1 MTKNDDKRIPA
12 LRFKGFNDDWAQ
24 RKLGDYITVNKIKN
38 KENNHFIPYSI
49 SNKWGFIPQEK
60 QFGEGNTYSKTNKAT
75 NYIVEPNTFAYNPA
89 RINVGSIAYQN
100 NQFPV
105 IVSSL
110 YEIFKAK
117 KNLNDEF
124 LMNWFKTEK
133 FTRQIQKLQ
142 EGGVR
147 QYFFI
152 DKMQESRITIPFI
165 SEQEEISKTLNQ
177 ISNLIKLQQRKM
189 EQLKLLKKAMLQKGF
204 TNKSAPTLRF
214 KGFSKA
220 WTEYPL
226 GNLGKAC
233 SGYGF
238 PNSEQGGNKG
248 IPFYKVSDMN
258 LAGNE
263 DEMIYANNYVTDAQ
277 IDRNNWKPI
286 VDVPAIFF
294 AKVGAAVLLNRKRL
308 CKRPFLL
315 DNNTMAYSL
324 NKNILSTQ
332 FTKSLFETINLP
344 SFIQVGAL
352 PSYNTNDIES
362 IKVKIP
368 KIDEQEKIGILLKKI
383 ERLITRQQSKIKKL
397 QSTKQFLLQNMFI

>member
-1 MTKNDDKRIPA
+1 MDKLLSKKGAEKLTVFPKNTVVIA
-12 LRFKGFNDDWAQ
+12 MYGGFNQIGRTGLLTFPSTINQALAAISPNPLINSNFLLQLLNKNIYTWRRVAASS
-24 RKLGDYITVNKIKN
+24 RKDPNITKKDI
-38 KENNHFIPYSI
+38 ENQKFDFPSL
-49 SNKWGFIPQEK
+49 FEQEK
-60 QFGEGNTYSKTNKAT
+60 ISKL
-75 NYIVEPNTFAYNPA
+75 I
-89 RINVGSIAYQN
+89 
-100 NQFPV
+100 
-105 IVSSL
+105 SL
-110 YEIFKAK
+110 
-117 KNLNDEF
+117 
-124 LMNWFKTEK
+124 
-133 FTRQIQKLQ
+133 
-142 EGGVR
+142 
-147 QYFFI
+147 I
-152 DKMQESRITIPFI
+152 DKLIT
-165 SEQEEISKTLNQ
+165 
-177 ISNLIKLQQRKM
+177 LQQRKT

-397 QSTKQFLLQNMFI
+397 HSTKQFLLQNMFI

>member
-1 MTKNDDKRIPA
+1 MTKNDDKRVPA

>member
-1 MTKNDDKRIPA
+1 M
-12 LRFKGFNDDWAQ
+12 
-24 RKLGDYITVNKIKN
+24 GDYITVNKIKN

-177 ISNLIKLQQRKM
+177 ISNLIKLQQRKT

-383 ERLITRQQSKIKKL
+383 ERLITVNCNNNL
-397 QSTKQFLLQNMFI
+397 NTFV

>member
-1 MTKNDDKRIPA
+1 M
-12 LRFKGFNDDWAQ
+12 
-24 RKLGDYITVNKIKN
+24 GDYITVNKIKN

-177 ISNLIKLQQRKM
+177 ISNLIKLQQRKLD
-189 EQLKLLKKAMLQKGF
+189 QLKLVHKGLLHQLLKHNATWKEVKIKEILNVRNKQIFPNESYPLMSFVQNKGVIPKGKRYNRDFLVKGSKKYKMTEIGDFIYSSNNLETGSIGINKTGKAVISPVYSIFSSKNHDESQFIGLLAEDNAFIYKMLKYRQGVVYGQWKIPEKDFLNIQIKIPNLKTRERILALF
-204 TNKSAPTLRF
+204 TN
-214 KGFSKA
+214 
-220 WTEYPL
+220 
-226 GNLGKAC
+226 
-233 SGYGF
+233 
-238 PNSEQGGNKG
+238 
-248 IPFYKVSDMN
+248 
-258 LAGNE
+258 
-263 DEMIYANNYVTDAQ
+263 
-277 IDRNNWKPI
+277 
-286 VDVPAIFF
+286 
-294 AKVGAAVLLNRKRL
+294 
-308 CKRPFLL
+308 L
-315 DNNTMAYSL
+315 DN
-324 NKNILSTQ
+324 
-332 FTKSLFETINLP
+332 LFN
-344 SFIQVGAL
+344 
-352 PSYNTNDIES
+352 
-362 IKVKIP
+362 
-368 KIDEQEKIGILLKKI
+368 QEKGKLNYLK
-383 ERLITRQQSKIKKL
+383 RVKK
-397 QSTKQFLLQNMFI
+397 FLLQNMFI

>member
-1 MTKNDDKRIPA
+1 MTKNDDKRVPA

-177 ISNLIKLQQRKM
+177 ISNLIKLQQRKL
-189 EQLKLLKKAMLQKGF
+189 EQLKLVKKALLQDLF
-204 TNKSAPTLRF
+204 TSKEASILRF
-214 KGFSKA
+214 KGFSGKWEKHKLGDFGTVA
-220 WTEYPL
+220 MNKRIFKNQTTET
-226 GNLGKAC
+226 GD
-233 SGYGF
+233 
-238 PNSEQGGNKG
+238 
-248 IPFYKVSDMN
+248 IPFYKIGTFGKKADSFISRKLFEQYKKRYPYPQKGDLLISASGSIGRIIEYKGEAAYYQDSNIVWLN
-258 LAGNE
+258 H
-263 DEMIYANNYVTDAQ
+263 NN
-277 IDRNNWKPI
+277 K
-286 VDVPAIFF
+286 
-294 AKVGAAVLLNRKRL
+294 LLNSFLKAYYQIIHWDGIEGSTIKRL
-308 CKRPFLL
+308 
-315 DNNTMAYSL
+315 Y
-324 NKNILSTQ
+324 NKNILL
-332 FTKSLFETINLP
+332 TKIYLPTLKEQQEIGVLF
-344 SFIQVGAL
+344 
-352 PSYNTNDIES
+352 
-362 IKVKIP
+362 KV
-368 KIDEQEKIGILLKKI
+368 IDEEIDL
-383 ERLITRQQSKIKKL
+383 QQKRISKL
-397 QSTKQFLLQNMFI
+397 QTIKQFLLQNMFI

>member
-1 MTKNDDKRIPA
+1 M
-12 LRFKGFNDDWAQ
+12 
-24 RKLGDYITVNKIKN
+24 GDYITVNKIKN

-177 ISNLIKLQQRKM
+177 ISNLIKLQQRKT
-189 EQLKLLKKAMLQKGF
+189 EQLKLLKKAMLQKCF
-204 TNKSAPTLRF
+204 TKKSAPTLRF

-226 GNLGKAC
+226 GNLGKAR

-258 LAGNE
+258 LSGNE

>member
-344 SFIQVGAL
+344 SLIQVGAL

-383 ERLITRQQSKIKKL
+383 ERLITRQQSKIKRL

>member
-1 MTKNDDKRIPA
+1 MGQSPD
-12 LRFKGFNDDWAQ
+12 G
-24 RKLGDYITVNKIKN
+24 
-38 KENNHFIPYSI
+38 S
-49 SNKWGFIPQEK
+49 
-60 QFGEGNTYSKTNKAT
+60 TYSKVPSTYILVQGNADIKNGWVKPRLWSSQSTKEAQKGDIILTVRAPVGEVAKT
-75 NYIVEPNTFAYNPA
+75 NYDVVLGRGVAGIRGNDF
-89 RINVGSIAYQN
+89 
-100 NQFPV
+100 
-105 IVSSL
+105 
-110 YEIFKAK
+110 IFH
-117 KNLNDEF
+117 LLT
-124 LMNWFKTEK
+124 LMNINNYWNK
-133 FTRQIQKLQ
+133 FSTGSTFESINSNDIKKAIVNIPPQLEQGKIGKLLN
-142 EGGVR
+142 
-147 QYFFI
+147 
-152 DKMQESRITIPFI
+152 
-165 SEQEEISKTLNQ
+165 TLN
-177 ISNLIKLQQRKM
+177 NLIALQQRKM

>member
-1 MTKNDDKRIPA
+1 MCFI
-12 LRFKGFNDDWAQ
+12 FDWAQ

-177 ISNLIKLQQRKM
+177 ISNLIKLQQRKLD
-189 EQLKLLKKAMLQKGF
+189 QLKLVHKGLLHQLLKHNATWKEVKIKEILNVRNKQIFPNESYPLMSFVQNKGVIPKGKRYNRDFLVKGSKKYKMTEIGDFIYSSNNLETGSIGINKTGKAVISPVYSIFSSKNHDESQFIGLLAEDNAFIYKMLKYRQGVVYGQWKIPEKDFLNIQIKIPNLKTRERILALF
-204 TNKSAPTLRF
+204 TN
-214 KGFSKA
+214 
-220 WTEYPL
+220 
-226 GNLGKAC
+226 
-233 SGYGF
+233 
-238 PNSEQGGNKG
+238 
-248 IPFYKVSDMN
+248 
-258 LAGNE
+258 
-263 DEMIYANNYVTDAQ
+263 
-277 IDRNNWKPI
+277 
-286 VDVPAIFF
+286 
-294 AKVGAAVLLNRKRL
+294 
-308 CKRPFLL
+308 L
-315 DNNTMAYSL
+315 DN
-324 NKNILSTQ
+324 
-332 FTKSLFETINLP
+332 LFN
-344 SFIQVGAL
+344 
-352 PSYNTNDIES
+352 
-362 IKVKIP
+362 
-368 KIDEQEKIGILLKKI
+368 QEKGKLNYLK
-383 ERLITRQQSKIKKL
+383 RVKK
-397 QSTKQFLLQNMFI
+397 FLLQNMFI

>member
-177 ISNLIKLQQRKM
+177 ISNLIKLQQRKL
-189 EQLKLLKKAMLQKGF
+189 EQLKLVKKALLQDLF
-204 TNKSAPTLRF
+204 TSKEASILRF
-214 KGFSKA
+214 KGFSGKWEKHKLGDFGTVA
-220 WTEYPL
+220 MNKRIFKNQTTET
-226 GNLGKAC
+226 GD
-233 SGYGF
+233 
-238 PNSEQGGNKG
+238 
-248 IPFYKVSDMN
+248 IPFYKIGTFGKKADSFISRKLFEQYKKRYPYPQKGDLLISASGSIGRIIEYKGEAAYYQDSNIVWLN
-258 LAGNE
+258 H
-263 DEMIYANNYVTDAQ
+263 NN
-277 IDRNNWKPI
+277 K
-286 VDVPAIFF
+286 
-294 AKVGAAVLLNRKRL
+294 LLNSFLKAYYQIIHWDGIEGSTIKRL
-308 CKRPFLL
+308 
-315 DNNTMAYSL
+315 Y
-324 NKNILSTQ
+324 NKNILL
-332 FTKSLFETINLP
+332 TKIYLPTLKEQQEIGVLF
-344 SFIQVGAL
+344 
-352 PSYNTNDIES
+352 
-362 IKVKIP
+362 KV
-368 KIDEQEKIGILLKKI
+368 IDEEIDL
-383 ERLITRQQSKIKKL
+383 QQKRISKL
-397 QSTKQFLLQNMFI
+397 QTIKQFLLQNMFI

>member
-110 YEIFKAK
+110 YEIFKTK
-117 KNLNDEF
+117 KNLNDKF

-177 ISNLIKLQQRKM
+177 ISNLIKLQQRKT

-397 QSTKQFLLQNMFI
+397 HSTKQFLLQNMFI

>member
-1 MTKNDDKRIPA
+1 M
-12 LRFKGFNDDWAQ
+12 
-24 RKLGDYITVNKIKN
+24 GDYITVNKIKN

-177 ISNLIKLQQRKM
+177 ISNLIKLQQRKT

-220 WTEYPL
+220 GTEYPL

-397 QSTKQFLLQNMFI
+397 HSTKQFLLQNMFI

>member
-1 MTKNDDKRIPA
+1 M
-12 LRFKGFNDDWAQ
+12 
-24 RKLGDYITVNKIKN
+24 GDYITVNKIKN

-177 ISNLIKLQQRKM
+177 ISNLIKLQQRKT

-383 ERLITRQQSKIKKL
+383 ERLITHQQSKIKKL
-397 QSTKQFLLQNMFI
+397 HSTKQFLLQNMFI